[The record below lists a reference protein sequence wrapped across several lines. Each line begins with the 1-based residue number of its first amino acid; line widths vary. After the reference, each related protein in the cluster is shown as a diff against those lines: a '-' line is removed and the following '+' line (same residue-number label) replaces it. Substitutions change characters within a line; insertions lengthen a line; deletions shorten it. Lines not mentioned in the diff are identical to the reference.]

1 METKGEAEDQNGSAS
16 HAQARTTIQAS
27 PCWARGKEIFF
38 LSLLE
43 SKRPPS
49 KGEIDDFM
57 KDNAHLDGTI
67 KDCQK
72 IQKNADASYKE
83 KTSGRLIGKLLNTL
97 SIIKEV
103 ADPFLEFAP
112 ESVSIAWFAISA
124 LVQIGA
130 TDVENCELIFGA
142 CNNIATILLTCRLY
156 ENRYQDAPKEGAGSI
171 EIGSREVEQKIIGG
185 IPDIIAS
192 ILDFSWHVRLLFKK
206 NKFVRALKE
215 TFSPK
220 IKEKIEAID
229 AGYANLRQIA
239 NDAFQERIMDSVED
253 LRKNLQQDRDE
264 LRSIMFPALS
274 EISEK
279 LNEIS
284 DVKAN
289 VELTRLREE
298 FRIKRS
304 DYLRPTETHIQ
315 QFNAIFD
322 PVSKYADHICQWLF
336 SDVHYKLWELHNDD
350 IEQKE
355 ILHCQLLDAR
365 SEPDKTVEL
374 KVPNLFYIQARPGFG
389 KSVTMASVVRKV
401 SLDPNSVVA
410 YFFFKQGDDTTQKT
424 LRALSSLAA
433 QLFDDKNTRT
443 VEEILKLTSVL
454 DQMKKTAQGAQRDQS
469 EDDARSFGSVSFTI
483 DMLKEAIRNIGS
495 AIERRIY
502 IVVDG
507 MDECIDYDDEDLV
520 PYLIDLSKLDNFR
533 VIISSRESEE
543 LESLFADDYEND
555 SDTSSAAQDAETEKP
570 PPDCILA
577 QKAVILNITQE
588 RNSTDMEIYLRKSLQ
603 RIMNHRSNRVSNPKS
618 EKDASRVA
626 KIIKRKANGMFT
638 YAAIVIASLEQPS
651 QLTLFQKLKNLPDG
665 MDDLYRQRLEDLNH
679 EEQRLVL
686 TALKFVVWGFG
697 GITTVEIA
705 EQFKKIYHAPPKG
718 GDDKSL
724 KDEDD
729 SDDDD
734 EEETST
740 IKEAMASKDA
750 VTDEEKSS
758 PLVNG
763 TAEDAEEKPEGYD
776 AMDDPEIAETVY
788 HLTRCGRDFFKFSNN
803 QTDIDVVH
811 KTVRDWVQHE
821 AEKMAKWYE
830 KSDASRP
837 QITVTEKGEL
847 NVTLPIPPGLINGGR
862 GASIELQTER
872 DAQLD
877 ITTDILASLCNEKFI
892 ERYMGFGID
901 IPNED
906 GKEEKKPE
914 EVPNAS
920 TVAPNTDDTSKESST
935 GAEKEEQPSPPL
947 PDKEVVST
955 LDSSGGET
963 DKEDLSTAPVE
974 DKGSTDKRDRSTA
987 PVEGKGSTP
996 NGRKE
1001 EEDDSEKKGGELRP
1015 GIGVKRAFSFAAY
1028 EVEEKEFRYESAY
1041 LVDHLKRLETL
1052 WPKEDRKGPK
1062 WDTFWDKLRQ
1072 FLEGKAFS
1080 HWLSQ
1085 YFQFCEGYSP
1095 DTAYAQTHKFKAIH
1109 ILGAEGC
1116 TMVVEFLLVDM
1127 KVDPNTLDGEG
1138 RTTFNFTF
1146 EETDCMKLL
1155 LKHGL
1160 KIDQKYD
1167 GKSYWEMIIT
1177 DLWLDGWLH
1186 GNIPPKPEMAEI
1198 CKIFIDIGADIN
1210 EPIPMLGP
1218 SDHSDALHCAVASKS
1233 LALFDVLM
1241 AHPDVKVNSKDR
1253 HDMTPLNWMNFSPN
1267 TDYPLEIS
1275 KAMTKRLLEAGADP
1289 NNQDANSGG
1298 PLFFAVSL
1306 QDKDVVE
1313 LLLKHGADV
1322 NDDNNQG
1329 LTALHTAASAA
1340 NKVDRGPETSE
1351 SILRLLLSYGADV
1364 EKEAKDGETPLHR
1377 AAWSG
1382 YEKCFMI
1389 LFQEYQKKR
1398 GPDKSFLLNSYGE
1411 ENWTY
1416 FRNAARNKKGGMN
1429 IMKFLIQ
1436 DWTPEQLQ
1444 SMLANSNTKKETA
1457 LHLAAFDGNFEMV
1470 KYLLDLGADAMVKSD
1485 FGTVL
1490 DRAIWGWA
1498 KSKAEM
1504 AEYSE
1509 KTLQRQK
1516 DLENVIY
1523 FLIERFPQLCQGGG
1537 ANLRWAIKRYDEK
1550 LINKLVENGADIEW
1564 ADPEG
1569 WTAYEYAYAE
1579 RRIADMQQLPGF
1591 TTWKENRSLRETAVP
1606 SQMVIKETPNIFV
1619 LSEDGLEF
1627 QTVEGFVDAY
1637 GFNYGKD
1644 SKAIQIRADHPTAAH
1659 RPIFYFEVSIQ
1670 ELEVSNSG
1678 FSIGFMGG
1686 GCNMRAPPGS
1696 GSAEGETF
1704 GLWGYGHLQTTRN
1717 AKSVF
1722 HNVST
1727 SSYIT
1732 RIGLITYD
1740 KGDTIGCGYAVED
1753 GKIFYTLNGTYLGT
1767 AFEDVRGRLYP
1778 SFGSYNKCKGKVN
1791 FGKEP
1796 FLFED
1801 MRE

>member
-1 METKGEAEDQNGSAS
+1 METKGEVEDKSGNAS
-16 HAQARTTIQAS
+16 HVQARTTIQAS
-27 PCWARGKEIFF
+27 PCWARGKELFF

-67 KDCQK
+67 QDCQK

-83 KTSGRLIGKLLNTL
+83 KASGRLIGKLLNTL

-142 CNNIATILLTCRLY
+142 CNNVATILLTCRLY
-156 ENRYQDAPKEGAGSI
+156 ENRYQNSPKDGTRNV

-185 IPDIIAS
+185 IPDVIAS

-215 TFSPK
+215 AFSPK
-220 IKEKIEAID
+220 IKEKIDAID
-229 AGYANLRQIA
+229 AGYAKLRQIA

-253 LRKNLQQDRDE
+253 LRKSLQQDRDE
-264 LRSIMFPALS
+264 LRSIMFPALD

-298 FRIKRS
+298 FRLKRTE
-304 DYLRPTETHIQ
+304 YLRPTETHVQ
-315 QFNAIFD
+315 QFNATFD

-336 SDVHYKLWELHNDD
+336 SDIHYKLWELHDDD

-355 ILHCQLLDAR
+355 TLHSQLLDIH
-365 SEPDKTVEL
+365 SETDKTAQL
-374 KVPNLFYIQARPGFG
+374 KIPNLFYIQARPGFG
-389 KSVTMASVVRKV
+389 KSVTMASVIRKL
-401 SLDPNSVVA
+401 SLEPNCIVA
-410 YFFFKQGDDTTQKT
+410 YFFFKQGDDNTQKS
-424 LRALSSLAA
+424 LRALNSLAA
-433 QLFDDKNTRT
+433 QLFDDKNART

-454 DQMKKTAQGAQRDQS
+454 DQMKKKVQVSPREG
-469 EDDARSFGSVSFTI
+469 DDARSVGSVAFTI
-483 DMLKEAIRNIGS
+483 DMLKETIRSIGN

-507 MDECIDYDDEDLV
+507 MDECIDYEWEDLV
-520 PYLIDLSKLDNFR
+520 PYLIDLSKLENFR

-543 LESLFADDYEND
+543 LESLFTDDDESD
-555 SDTSSAAQDAETEKP
+555 SDTSSTTEDTETTEKP

-577 QKAVILNITQE
+577 QKATILNITQE
-588 RNSTDMEIYLRKSLQ
+588 RNSTDMEIYLRKSLE
-603 RIMNHRSNRVSNPKS
+603 RIMNHRSRSTRASNTKS

-651 QLTLFQKLKNLPDG
+651 QLTLFQKLKNLPEG

-705 EQFKKIYHAPPKG
+705 EHFKKIYHDSPKG
-718 GDDKSL
+718 VDDKL
-724 KDEDD
+724 LEDEDESED
-729 SDDDD
+729 EA
-734 EEETST
+734 EEEST
-740 IKEAMASKDA
+740 TTGDNANTEEGGLPA
-750 VTDEEKSS
+750 VNESTEGVDEKS
-758 PLVNG
+758 
-763 TAEDAEEKPEGYD
+763 EDYD

-811 KTVRDWVQHE
+811 KTVRDWVQNE
-821 AEKMAKWYE
+821 AERMSKWYE

-837 QITVTEKGEL
+837 QVTVNEKGEL
-847 NVTLPIPPGLINGGR
+847 NVTLPIPPGLISGGR
-862 GASIELQTER
+862 GVSIELQSER

-877 ITTDILASLCNEKFI
+877 LTTDILGSLCNDKFI
-892 ERYMGFGID
+892 ERYMGFGVD
-901 IPNED
+901 IPGEA
-906 GKEEKKPE
+906 GKEEKKSE
-914 EVPNAS
+914 EGPNVSTSVP
-920 TVAPNTDDTSKESST
+920 VAPLADNTLKEPTAS
-935 GAEKEEQPSPPL
+935 AESEEQSPDGEENQPSVEIREPAPKDLEGEEDGPKGKEE
-947 PDKEVVST
+947 
-955 LDSSGGET
+955 
-963 DKEDLSTAPVE
+963 
-974 DKGSTDKRDRSTA
+974 
-987 PVEGKGSTP
+987 
-996 NGRKE
+996 
-1001 EEDDSEKKGGELRP
+1001 ELRP
-1015 GIGVKRAFSFAAY
+1015 GVEAKRSFSFAAY
-1028 EVEEKEFRYESAY
+1028 EVEEKEFRYESAF
-1041 LVDHLKRLETL
+1041 LIDHLKRVEEL
-1052 WPKEDRKGPK
+1052 WPKDDRKGSK
-1062 WDTFWDKLRQ
+1062 WEAFWENLRK
-1072 FLEGKAFS
+1072 FFEGKAFR

-1085 YFQFCEGYSP
+1085 YFQFWEGYSP
-1095 DTAYAQTHKFKAIH
+1095 DLAYDQAFKFEALH
-1109 ILGAEGC
+1109 IFAGEGC
-1116 TMVVEFLLVDM
+1116 AMVVEFLLVDL
-1127 KVDPNTLDGEG
+1127 KVDPNILDSDQ
-1138 RTTFNFTF
+1138 RTAFNFTF
-1146 EETDCMKLL
+1146 AETACMKLL

-1160 KIDQKYD
+1160 KIDQKYR
-1167 GKSYWEMIIT
+1167 GKSYWELIIT

-1198 CKIFIDIGADIN
+1198 CKIFIDSGADIN
-1210 EPIPMLGP
+1210 EQMPILGP
-1218 SDHSDALHCAVASKS
+1218 TDHSDALHCAVASKS

-1267 TDYPLEIS
+1267 SNYPLEIS
-1275 KAMTKRLLEAGADP
+1275 KVMTQRLLEAGADP
-1289 NNQDANSGG
+1289 NNQDSNSGG
-1298 PLFFAVSL
+1298 PLLFAVSL

-1329 LTALHTAASAA
+1329 LTSLHFAASAA

-1364 EKEAKDGETPLHR
+1364 EREAKDGETPLHR

-1389 LFQEYQKKR
+1389 LFQEYQKKK

-1416 FRNAARNKKGGMN
+1416 FRNSARNRKGGMK

-1444 SMLANSNTKKETA
+1444 SMLANSNAKKETA
-1457 LHLAAFDGNFEMV
+1457 LHLAAFDGDLEMV
-1470 KYLLDLGADAMVKSD
+1470 KYLLELGGDATIKSE

-1516 DLENVIY
+1516 DLENVIF
-1523 FLIERFPQLCQGGG
+1523 FLIEKFPELCQGGG
-1537 ANLRWAIKRYDEK
+1537 SNLRWAIKRYDEK

-1564 ADPEG
+1564 VDEEG
-1569 WTAYEYAYAE
+1569 WTIYEYAYAE
-1579 RRIADMQQLPGF
+1579 RRLADMQQLPGF
-1591 TTWKENRSLRETAVP
+1591 TTWKENPNRSLRETMVP
-1606 SQMVIKETPNIFV
+1606 SRMAIKETPNIFV

-1627 QTVEGFVDAY
+1627 QTAEGFVDAY

-1644 SKAIQIRADHPTAAH
+1644 TKAIQIRADHPTGAH
-1659 RPIFYFEVSIQ
+1659 RPIFYFEVTIQ
-1670 ELEVSNSG
+1670 ELEGSNSG
-1678 FSIGFMGG
+1678 FSIGFMAG

-1704 GLWGYGHLQTTRN
+1704 GLWGHGHIQATRN

-1727 SSYIT
+1727 SAYIT
-1732 RIGLITYD
+1732 RVGLMSYD
-1740 KGDTIGCGYAVED
+1740 KGDTIGCGYAVEE

-1791 FGKEP
+1791 FGTEP

-1801 MRE
+1801 LRE